1 MTNIDFDLWI
11 EDFKGGLDRYLRFN
25 NYEEA
30 QHEGMCAMNKYRNMR
45 AWHVTVS
52 GQRPEASRD
61 PIPSSLQ
68 RWDEF
73 YGSRKTSV

>member
-1 MTNIDFDLWI
+1 MSTIDFDLWI
-11 EDFKGGLDRYLRFN
+11 EDFTGGLNRYQRFK
-25 NYEEA
+25 NYEQA
-30 QHEGMCAMNKYRNMR
+30 QHEGMCAMNTYRNMR

-52 GQRPEASRD
+52 GQRPEAARE
-61 PIPSSLQ
+61 PIPYSLE